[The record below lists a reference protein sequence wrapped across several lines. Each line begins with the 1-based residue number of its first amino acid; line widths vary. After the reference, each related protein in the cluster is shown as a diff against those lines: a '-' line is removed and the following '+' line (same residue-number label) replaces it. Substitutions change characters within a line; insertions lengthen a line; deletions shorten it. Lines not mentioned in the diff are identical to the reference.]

1 VSRTKTIAVLI
12 DAKKIRTVKVNG
24 RVRIPASE
32 VERLAREGFDVTR
45 D

>member
-1 VSRTKTIAVLI
+1 VSKTNAVVI
-12 DAKKIRTVKVNG
+12 DTGRIRTVTVNG